1 LSGMF
6 GDVPLTD
13 VLILLIG
20 LRLAAAAGA
29 WRARTAGHR
38 AAAAGL
44 TRRAAAAGD
53 WAWTRAV

>member
-1 LSGMF
+1 MSGMF

-29 WRARTAGHR
+29 WLLAGREPQVIARQP
-38 AAAAGL
+38 L
-44 TRRAAAAGD
+44 D
-53 WAWTRAV
+53 